1 MRTVVLSTTDPVF
14 NLAAEEYFLLHA
26 DGEIRMLWRN
36 ARSVIIGKN
45 QNAWAEVNVPYTEAK
60 GIPVVRRL
68 SGGGAVFHDPGNVNY
83 TFITDCGEDEGIDFA
98 RFTAP
103 ILSVLE
109 NLGVTA
115 VLGGRNDI
123 LADGRK
129 ISGNAQAV
137 VRREDGTPRRLH
149 HGTILYG
156 ADLSAMTD
164 ALRVHPLKIQ
174 SKGVG
179 SVRSRVVNLTD
190 LPTFPKDLTAES
202 FMDLLAA
209 ALAEGGTVTTLTPD
223 ETEAIER
230 LAQEKYA
237 AWDWNFGTSAAH
249 TTQLTAR
256 FPCGTLTASY
266 AALHGEITDIR
277 LYGDYFGVAPIDQ
290 LEAALVGVP
299 LRRDALC
306 AALTGAPRP
315 LTDYVAGAV
324 PEELTA
330 LLLGETEETESER
343 KGESHG

>member
-1 MRTVVLSTTDPVF
+1 MRTIVLTTTDPAF
-14 NLAAEEYFLLHA
+14 NLAAEEYFLLYGE
-26 DGEIRMLWRN
+26 GEIRMLWRN
-36 ARSVIIGKN
+36 ARAVIIGKN
-45 QNAWAEVNVPYTEAK
+45 QNAWAEVNVPYTEAA

-83 TFITDCGEDEGIDFA
+83 TFITDCTEGEGIDFA

-137 VRREDGTPRRLH
+137 VRRSDGTPRRLH

-164 ALRVHPLKIQ
+164 ALRVHPLKIR

-190 LPTFPKDLTAES
+190 LPAFPKDLTVEA

-209 ALAEGGTVTTLTPD
+209 ALAEGGTVTTLTPG
-223 ETEAIER
+223 ETAAIQGI
-230 LAQEKYA
+230 ASEKYA
-237 AWDWNFGTSAAH
+237 AWAWNFGTSAAH
-249 TTQLTAR
+249 TTEYTAR
-256 FPCGTLTASY
+256 FAAGTITASY
-266 AALHGEITDIR
+266 TAKHGAITAIR
-277 LYGDYFGVAPIDQ
+277 LYGDYFGVAPVAE
-290 LEAALVGVP
+290 LEDALVGAS
-299 LRRDALC
+299 LRRDALT
-306 AALTGAPRP
+306 AAIASAPRP
-315 LTDYVAGAV
+315 LTEYIAGAV

-330 LLLGETEETESER
+330 LLLGEEETESER
-343 KGESHG
+343 NGEGHG

>member
-1 MRTVVLSTTDPVF
+1 MRTIILTTTDPAF
-14 NLAAEEYFLLHA
+14 NLAAEEYFLLRG

-36 ARSVIIGKN
+36 ARAVIIGKN
-45 QNAWAEVNVPYTEAK
+45 QNAWAEVNVPYTEAA

-83 TFITDCGEDEGIDFA
+83 TFITDCTEGDGIDFA

-103 ILSVLE
+103 ILSVLA

-123 LADGRK
+123 LAEGRK

-190 LPTFPKDLTAES
+190 LPAFPKDLTVEA
-202 FMDLLAA
+202 FIDLLAEALSGSEGVTALRDAETA
-209 ALAEGGTVTTLTPD
+209 AIK
-223 ETEAIER
+223 AI
-230 LAQEKYA
+230 AAEKYA
-237 AWDWNFGTSAAH
+237 AWEWNFGASLTH
-249 TTQLTAR
+249 TTSFTAR
-256 FPCGTLTASY
+256 FACGTLTASFS
-266 AALHGEITDIR
+266 AARGEITELR
-277 LYGDYFGVAPIDQ
+277 LYGDYFGVAPITE
-290 LEAALVGVP
+290 LESALVGTP
-299 LRRDALC
+299 LRRDALT
-306 AALTGAPRP
+306 AAIAAAPRP
-315 LTDYVAGAV
+315 LADYIAGGCPAEIV
-324 PEELTA
+324 SLI
-330 LLLGETEETESER
+330 LGEEETDEV
-343 KGESHG
+343 